1 MLMWCLTRRK
11 ESQNSV
17 LITLMVFQLIT
28 IPSLL
33 VEAIVQAVRI
43 KDGETKNQIAAY
55 RETLTDSEE
64 ADLLVD
70 FTLEPRNAL
79 KCLVKDGKKEGY
91 VFDRDELAEEL
102 DEMNNGGAFDDIE
115 LDAVAM
121 QSLFSRGG
129 EQEYDGA
136 IDGQLST

>member
-43 KDGETKNQIAAY
+43 KDCETKNQIAAY

-79 KCLVKDGKKEGY
+79 KCLIKDCKKKV
-91 VFDRDELAEEL
+91 VF
-102 DEMNNGGAFDDIE
+102 
-115 LDAVAM
+115 
-121 QSLFSRGG
+121 
-129 EQEYDGA
+129 
-136 IDGQLST
+136 

>member
-33 VEAIVQAVRI
+33 VEATVQAVRI
-43 KDGETKNQIAAY
+43 KDGETKDQIAAY
-55 RETLTDSEE
+55 RETLTDLEQ
-64 ADLLVD
+64 AAFLVD

-79 KCLVKDGKKEGY
+79 KCLIKDCKKKV
-91 VFDRDELAEEL
+91 VF
-102 DEMNNGGAFDDIE
+102 
-115 LDAVAM
+115 
-121 QSLFSRGG
+121 
-129 EQEYDGA
+129 
-136 IDGQLST
+136 